1 MLNWMKESYNNIYIF
16 KTTLLSVRKEDKITH
31 SLFTLSN
38 KSFRQINQTI
48 SFHFYQLIIVQTQLT
63 DILCE
68 ISVKTKQKTFS
79 LFFRRPTSIILDIN
93 TIILSEAVRHIYH
106 QQPCLTICVCMS
118 AKIK

>member
-16 KTTLLSVRKEDKITH
+16 KTTLLSVRKDDKITH

-38 KSFRQINQTI
+38 KSFRPINQTN
-48 SFHFYQLIIVQTQLT
+48 SFHFYYQCTKLIIVQTQLT

-68 ISVKTKQKTFS
+68 ISVKTKQKTF
-79 LFFRRPTSIILDIN
+79 RPTSIILDIN

-118 AKIK
+118 AKII